1 MDFNNFLKQK
11 TSTIFFKSLSLPV
24 FALCTFVGC
33 SETNSQNNHSNGI
46 PPNFKQ
52 KAKELVAKMTLE
64 EKVSQMGYESPAIER
79 LDIPEYNWWNECLHG
94 VGRAGRATVFP
105 QAIGLAATFDKDQMT
120 KISEIISDEARA
132 KHHEFASRGKR
143 GIYQG
148 LTYWTPNI
156 NIFRDPR
163 WGRGME
169 TYGEDPYLAG
179 EMAVR
184 FIKGL
189 QGDDPNYLKLV
200 ATAKHFAVHS
210 GPEIDRHRFDAVPSS
225 QDFLNTYS
233 PHFEKVVK
241 EAGVYS
247 IMCAYNSYNGQP
259 CCGNQELSSLL
270 RDDWGFNGYI
280 VSDCWAIKDFYDKGA
295 HAISADVKEA
305 SAVAVKAGTDLNC
318 GNSYPSLVAAV
329 KDGLITEAELDV
341 SLERLFVARL
351 KLGLFAP
358 EGAVKYESIPYDVV
372 DSEKHRL
379 AALETARKSMV
390 LLKNENNILP
400 LDKTKIKKI
409 AVIGSNADDLEVL
422 LGNYNGY
429 PSKPITPL
437 EGIKLKLPNTEVSY
451 AVGCKLAEGLPV
463 FEPIPQSVL
472 FTNNSLKV
480 EGLNAEYFN
489 NIAFEGTPIHT
500 RVDNQV
506 DFTWRTTPPFED
518 MSYDAYSV
526 RWSGVLSVTKTG
538 NYALGGEAFS
548 SMKLFLD
555 DKLLMQRHDVHHPK
569 KIYEYVK
576 LEAGKKYKL
585 RFECVQDNTDHS
597 IMRLLWESPKD
608 NLEEEAI
615 AVAKDA
621 DAVILCMGISPLLE
635 GEEMKVKVDGFSG
648 GDKANTKLPK
658 TQAQL
663 IKKIQ
668 ELGKPTVLVLL
679 NGSALSINWENENV
693 PAILEA
699 WYPGQAGGT
708 AIADV
713 IFGDY
718 NPAGRL
724 PVTFYKDINDIPAFS
739 NYDMKGKTYRYFKG
753 EPLYEFGYGLSYTT
767 FKYSNLKVPENIEA
781 GKDFTIE
788 VDVENTGALGG
799 EEVIQLYIQNPN
811 VDEYNPHKTLAAFE
825 RVSFAFGEKKKM
837 MIKVSKEQLSIVDSK
852 GRKVVQPG
860 EYLISLGGTQPSDN
874 GIKQSSVVVKKIT
887 ITGSITEI

>member
-1 MDFNNFLKQK
+1 M
-11 TSTIFFKSLSLPV
+11 TIKNSILGLLLGLTLL
-24 FALCTFVGC
+24 AGC
-33 SETNSQNNHSNGI
+33 SLVNSKNKETEMENNSPFDFGE
-46 PPNFKQ
+46 
-52 KAKELVAKMTLE
+52 KAKELVSAMTLE
-64 EKVSQMGYESPAIER
+64 EKVSQMSYESPAIER
-79 LDIPEYNWWNECLHG
+79 LGIPEYNWWNECLHG

-105 QAIGLAATFDKDQMT
+105 QAIGLAATFDKDNMS

-179 EMAVR
+179 ELAVR

-210 GPEIDRHRFDAVPSS
+210 GPEADRHRFDAVPSP

-247 IMCAYNSYNGQP
+247 IMCAYNSYNGEP

-270 RDDWGFNGYI
+270 RNDWGFEGYI
-280 VSDCWAIKDFYDKGA
+280 VSDCWAIRDFYDENA
-295 HAISADVKEA
+295 HKISADAKEA
-305 SAVAVKAGTDLNC
+305 SAIAVKAGTDLNC
-318 GNSYPSLVAAV
+318 GNSYASLVQAV
-329 KDGLITEAELDV
+329 KDGLITESELNV
-341 SLERLFVARL
+341 SLERLMVARL

-358 EGAVKYESIPYDVV
+358 DGAVPYENIPYDVV

-390 LLKNENNILP
+390 LLKNEDNILP
-400 LDKTKIKKI
+400 LDKSKLKKV
-409 AVIGSNADDLEVL
+409 AVIGSNANDLEVL

-429 PSKPITPL
+429 PTEPITPL
-437 EGIKLKLPNTEVSY
+437 MGIQQKLPNAEVSY
-451 AVGCKLAEGLPV
+451 AVGCKLADGLPV
-463 FEPIPQSVL
+463 FEAMPNSVL
-472 FTNNSLKV
+472 FTDNSLKV
-480 EGLNAEYFN
+480 TGLQGEYFD
-489 NIAFEGTPIHT
+489 NISFEGAPKHT
-500 RVDNQV
+500 RIDKTV

-518 MSYDAYSV
+518 MNPDTYSV
-526 RWSGVLSVTKTG
+526 RWTGVLSVPKTG
-538 NYALGGEAFS
+538 KYALGGEAFS
-548 SMKLFLD
+548 SMELFLD
-555 DKLLMQRHDVHHPK
+555 DESLLTRQDVHHPK
-569 KIYEYVK
+569 KIYEYVT
-576 LEAGKKYKL
+576 LEKGKKYQI
-585 RFECVQDNTDHS
+585 RFECVQNNTDHS
-597 IMRLLWESPKD
+597 IMRLLWESPKND
-608 NLEEEAI
+608 LEKEAI
-615 AVAKDA
+615 TIAKDV

-648 GDKANTKLPK
+648 GDRVHTKLPK
-658 TQAQL
+658 TQSEL

-668 ELGKPTVLVLL
+668 ALGKPTVLVLL
-679 NGSALSINWENENV
+679 NGSALSVNWENENI
-693 PAILEA
+693 PAVLEA

-724 PVTFYKDINDIPAFS
+724 PVTFYKDINDIPVFS
-739 NYDMKGKTYRYFKG
+739 NYEMKGKTYRYFKG

-767 FKYSNLKVPENIEA
+767 FNYSNLEVPKTHQA
-781 GKDFTIE
+781 GNDLTIQ
-788 VDVENTGALGG
+788 VDVENTGEVKG
-799 EEVIQLYIQNPN
+799 EEVIQVYIQNPN
-811 VDEYNPHKTLAAFE
+811 ADELNPHKTLAAFD
-825 RVSFAFGEKKKM
+825 RVSIESGEKKTLTFK
-837 MIKVSKEQLSIVDSK
+837 IDKEQLSMVNK
-852 GRKVVQPG
+852 QGEKVVEPG
-860 EYLISLGGTQPSDN
+860 ELEISVGGAQPSKNRIKN
-874 GIKQSSVVVKKIT
+874 GKVLLKKIN
-887 ITGSITEI
+887 ISGSTVKI